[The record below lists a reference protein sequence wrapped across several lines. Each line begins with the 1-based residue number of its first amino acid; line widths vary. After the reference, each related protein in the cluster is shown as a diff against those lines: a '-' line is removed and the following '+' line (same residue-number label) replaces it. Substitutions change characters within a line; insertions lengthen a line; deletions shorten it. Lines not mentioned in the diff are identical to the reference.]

1 MAHFHTPWKQ
11 KTMIPGGIE
20 VEHWLK
26 MGQYYS
32 LMTKRDDMRIKSDE
46 IQWNE
51 NFPSWRL
58 TMKWKLGI
66 LIPTFLTY
74 FYVLT
79 TSPFKLFQLVLSV

>member
-1 MAHFHTPWKQ
+1 
-11 KTMIPGGIE
+11 MIPGGIE

-51 NFPSWRL
+51 NFPS
-58 TMKWKLGI
+58 
-66 LIPTFLTY
+66 
-74 FYVLT
+74 
-79 TSPFKLFQLVLSV
+79 